1 MKSATSSSSSSQPL
15 PMEIVHWL
23 TTEIDSG
30 RLATGDQLPSERQLC
45 EQFSVSRAVV
55 REALSQLKFEDLITT
70 QQGKGAFV
78 AKRGERHAFRLTE
91 VVLGEENSLLHI
103 MEFLITIEVAATRL
117 AAIRHT
123 DEDLKKIR
131 QALVGMEYA
140 IVNDRLGDEEDYAF
154 HQAIVAATHNPH
166 FKALNE
172 YLDHSVRRLI
182 REARG
187 NTAKNYGEL
196 IQDVQDEHQAIF
208 QAIQARDPA
217 KAAEAA
223 ERHLRN
229 ASKRMNMYLEE

>member
-1 MKSATSSSSSSQPL
+1 MKSEHAQPAHTL
-15 PMEIVHWL
+15 PMEIVQWL
-23 TTEIDSG
+23 SEEIHSG

-55 REALSQLKFEDLITT
+55 REALSQLKFEELITT

-78 AKRGERHAFRLTE
+78 AKRGDRHAFRMTE
-91 VVLGEENSLLHI
+91 VSLEQHDSLLHVL
-103 MEFLITIEVAATRL
+103 EFLITIEVGATRL
-117 AAIRHT
+117 AAVRHT
-123 DEDLKKIR
+123 PDDLKRIR

-166 FKALNE
+166 FKSLNE

-182 REARG
+182 REARS
-187 NTAKNYGEL
+187 NTVANYAEL
-196 IQDVQDEHQAIF
+196 VQDVQDEHQQIF
-208 QAIQARDPA
+208 RAIQARDA
-217 KAAEAA
+217 QAAGEAA

-229 ASKRMNMYLEE
+229 AAARMDLYLQA